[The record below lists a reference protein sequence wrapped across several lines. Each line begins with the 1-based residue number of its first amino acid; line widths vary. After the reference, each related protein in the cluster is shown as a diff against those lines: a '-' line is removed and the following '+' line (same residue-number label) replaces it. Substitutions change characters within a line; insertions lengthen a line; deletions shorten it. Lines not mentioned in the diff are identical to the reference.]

1 MDYKLKPKKI
11 TKAAYY
17 CLLLIDAILLVIY
30 WVSAFHNDI
39 VVITAEI
46 NSHISNF
53 IISMIFYLGIGY
65 TWILQKNAFK
75 KVILLGG
82 FVVIANIACETV
94 MGFLNTVDIIDAV
107 YGIAGTMI
115 SFCFLF
121 VVNKYGV
128 EIECD
133 QK

>member
-11 TKAAYY
+11 IKVAYY
-17 CLLLIDAILLVIY
+17 CMLLIDAILLVIY

-39 VVITAEI
+39 VVINVEI

-53 IISMIFYLGIGY
+53 VISMIFYLGIGY

-75 KVILLGG
+75 NVILLGV
-82 FVVIANIACETV
+82 FVVIANVMCETV
-94 MGFLNTVDIIDAV
+94 MGFLNTADIIDAV

-121 VVNKYGV
+121 VVNKCGV
-128 EIECD
+128 EIEYD